1 MDDYDRE
8 SGDSLSGALGWNETT
23 LAPEIEASE
32 SRGAVD
38 AEKKTRGREDF
49 DPVDPRLSLKR
60 YLREIA
66 PIPTLTRSQEGEL
79 AAAYEESSQA
89 WRKVLFSIPLSAR
102 TAHALWAKIRDDGRI
117 TATLSD
123 SHRDGSGR
131 DYSPAIDRA
140 LGRVESLLARRAR
153 LEVSR
158 QAGTAARRAR
168 IDRELAQAVESAGLA
183 LEVLRGIH
191 RALREALSDLHDAE
205 RSAAADQRSGV
216 RRGSA
221 GLRSLERRVGL
232 TAASFRERMAALDAA
247 DARQGEV
254 KDIFVRHNL
263 KLVVS
268 VAKEYRNM
276 GITFLDLIQEGN
288 LGLIRAVEKFDYR
301 RGFKFST
308 YAVWWIR
315 QSFIRAIQNHSRT
328 VRLPSHVYDLMLQE
342 TRISRKL
349 SAELGRD
356 PTTVELSRA
365 LSMDEQQVEKLF
377 EFKQKP
383 VSLEMRLPGT
393 DSKQLQDT
401 IPDSTVAEPS
411 EGLDQGRLAR
421 EMERLIAT
429 LSGREQSILRMR
441 FGIRSDEDH
450 TLQEIGQK
458 LGLSRE
464 RVRQIEAGALAK
476 LRPEAHRLG
485 LGVLLGEPDGAGEAD
500 EPIEAAVA

>member
-8 SGDSLSGALGWNETT
+8 GADSFTTSFDWNESGLPLESGAKASSE
-23 LAPEIEASE
+23 PEE
-32 SRGAVD
+32 GP
-38 AEKKTRGREDF
+38 KKTRSREDF

-66 PIPTLTRSQEGEL
+66 PIPTLTRAQEGEL
-79 AAAYEESSQA
+79 AAAYEENACA

-102 TAHALWAKIRDDGRI
+102 IAHAMWAKIRDDGRI

-131 DYSPAIDRA
+131 DYSPEIDRA
-140 LGRVESLLARRAR
+140 FGRVETLLARRAR

-158 QAGTAARRAR
+158 EAGTAARRAR
-168 IDRELAQAVESAGLA
+168 LDRDLAQAVESAGLA
-183 LEVLRGIH
+183 LEVLRQIH
-191 RALREALSDLHDAE
+191 RGLREALSELGAAE
-205 RSAAADQRSGV
+205 RSAAS
-216 RRGSA
+216 RRGAPRAASE
-221 GLRSLERRVGL
+221 LRSVERRVGL
-232 TAASFRERMAALDAA
+232 GAAAFRERMAALEAA
-247 DARQGEV
+247 DSRQGEV
-254 KDIFVRHNL
+254 KDVFVRHNL

-276 GITFLDLIQEGN
+276 GIPFLDLIQEGN

-342 TRISRKL
+342 TRVTRKL

-356 PTTVELSRA
+356 PTTAELSRA
-365 LSMDEQQVEKLF
+365 LSMDELQVEKLF

-393 DSKQLQDT
+393 DSKNLEDT
-401 IPDSTVAEPS
+401 IPDANAAEPYD
-411 EGLDQGRLAR
+411 GLDQGRLAR

-429 LSGREQSILRMR
+429 LSTREQSILRMR
-441 FGIRSDEDH
+441 FGIRTDEDH

-476 LRPEAHRLG
+476 LRPAAHRLG
-485 LGVLLGEPDGAGEAD
+485 LGTLLGEPDASAEIE
-500 EPIEAAVA
+500 EPVEAAVA